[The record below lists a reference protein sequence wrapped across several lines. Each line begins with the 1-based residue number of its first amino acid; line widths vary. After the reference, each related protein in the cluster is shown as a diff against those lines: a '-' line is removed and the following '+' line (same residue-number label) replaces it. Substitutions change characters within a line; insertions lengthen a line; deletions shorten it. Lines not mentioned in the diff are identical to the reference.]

1 MEKKLV
7 REKQSNS
14 EERRSNSEIN
24 DLPDPLLCHILSF
37 LPTKDSVR
45 SSLLSKRWRNLCG
58 YSRFKLIC
66 YSKDIDDDSVLE
78 SWIDALVGR
87 RVCHLDFQVKS
98 NDYEL
103 FCMPLSLYSC
113 NTLASLSL
121 CHVALGDME
130 LEFVVS
136 LPCLKVM
143 RLDSVRY
150 EYDKSLIHHD
160 ESSSLETLITSCPV
174 LEKLT
179 IIRDFFDH
187 LKIMRV
193 RSRSLKS
200 FTLWVDSY
208 EVGLFED
215 HVVEIDAPRLEHM
228 SLRDHLSGS
237 IIIHSIAPYASVNI
251 DVNFDGENGYTP
263 LDEDDADSS
272 KRTMIHDFLTRI
284 STVCRMEISYHT
296 LESFGELLPTFLGCC
311 PNLHTL
317 VLKFQ
322 FEIEGCPIKLSYV
335 PPCFVSSL
343 KYVELATQGTTKTSS
358 QMKLARYFPSH
369 CVVLKK
375 LSLSKSFG
383 ADIIKGIK
391 KIQRKSR
398 KCIIVSGC
406 LVKPQLIP

>member
-1 MEKKLV
+1 
-7 REKQSNS
+7 
-14 EERRSNSEIN
+14 
-24 DLPDPLLCHILSF
+24 
-37 LPTKDSVR
+37 
-45 SSLLSKRWRNLCG
+45 
-58 YSRFKLIC
+58 
-66 YSKDIDDDSVLE
+66 
-78 SWIDALVGR
+78 
-87 RVCHLDFQVKS
+87 
-98 NDYEL
+98 
-103 FCMPLSLYSC
+103 MPLSLYSC

-296 LESFGELLPTFLGCC
+296 LEVCTLMSHDYSKLERLPQFSKLTWLYASFLESFGELLPTFLGCC